1 MEIERIDTRKLD
13 PAAREQLRKTVVRM
27 HKRGHSQE
35 FIARELGL
43 RRPTIS
49 RWLAK
54 VNSGGGTHEARRGR
68 SLGDGRTLTAEQE
81 ERIQKDIIDK
91 TPDQMKLSFALWNAN
106 AGRAYSK
113 QCFLIDLP
121 VRSVRRYLN
130 RWGFTPQRPMRQAF
144 EQKPEAVRKWLES
157 DYPAIAER
165 AKAEGV
171 EIYWGDETGVS
182 SVEHYPRGYAP
193 KGKTPVLVLS
203 QSRRERVNLISA
215 VNNRGTMRF
224 MVYQETMT
232 AQVLIRFMERL
243 VKDAGRKVFLILD
256 NLKVH
261 HSKVVQAWLKEH
273 MESIEVFFLPSYS
286 PELNPD
292 EFMNCDLKGRLN
304 ADAPSRGEKPL
315 KKKVVSHLRSI
326 QKQPHRVRSYF
337 RAKSIAYAA

>member
-1 MEIERIDTRKLD
+1 M
-13 PAAREQLRKTVVRM
+13 
-27 HKRGHSQE
+27 
-35 FIARELGL
+35 
-43 RRPTIS
+43 
-49 RWLAK
+49 
-54 VNSGGGTHEARRGR
+54 
-68 SLGDGRTLTAEQE
+68 TAQQE
-81 ERIQKDIIDK
+81 ERIQKDIVDK
-91 TPDQMKLSFALWNAN
+91 TPDQMKLSFALWNAK
-106 AGRAYSK
+106 AVRAYIK
-113 QCFLIDLP
+113 QCFLINLP
-121 VRSVRRYLN
+121 LRSVRRYLN
-130 RWGFTPQRPMRQAF
+130 RWGFTPQRPLKQAF
-144 EQKPEAVRKWLES
+144 EQKPEAVRKWLAI

-165 AKAEGV
+165 AKAEGA

-203 QSRRERVNLISA
+203 QSKRERVNLISA
-215 VNNRGTMRF
+215 VNNRGAMRF

-256 NLKVH
+256 NLRVH

-292 EFMNCDLKGRLN
+292 EFMNGDLKNRLN
-304 ADAPSRGEKPL
+304 ADAPSRGDKPL